1 MSDLGISMIIEQTI
15 TYGNLVEIFAIVSGG
30 VTVFATLKSTVAN
43 VKTEVA
49 AMQVEIKKLGEIL
62 VAQAD
67 IRGELKG
74 LGARADRNEQDIR
87 DLQHAGIRNGSYTRS
102 IDGEYPR

>member
-1 MSDLGISMIIEQTI
+1 MIIEGTI
-15 TYGNLVEIFAIVSGG
+15 TYGNLIEITSIIAGG
-30 VTVFATLKSTVAN
+30 ATVFATLKSTVAN
-43 VKTEVA
+43 VKAEVA
-49 AMQVEIKKLGEIL
+49 AMQMEIKKLGEIL

-74 LGARADRNEQDIR
+74 LGARADRAEQDIR
-87 DLQHAGIRNGSYTRS
+87 DLQHASVRNGNYSRS